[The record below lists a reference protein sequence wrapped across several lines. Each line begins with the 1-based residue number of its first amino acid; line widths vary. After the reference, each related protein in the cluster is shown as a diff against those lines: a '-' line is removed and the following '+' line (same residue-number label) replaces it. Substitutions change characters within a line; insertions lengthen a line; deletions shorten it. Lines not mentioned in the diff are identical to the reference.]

1 VVTAGAAN
9 RFASHADRVL
19 DGGGRDV
26 GPISYRWKRALIFPK
41 VKEYRCMNA
50 IGCDVGS
57 PFLAGPDSDMAE
69 QHRPPVDDETM
80 RRLRTPFEADP
91 FDAPK
96 RRRVEVFDN
105 DGDPRGERRS
115 QPAPPRGSDAGRSRG

>member
-1 VVTAGAAN
+1 
-9 RFASHADRVL
+9 
-19 DGGGRDV
+19 
-26 GPISYRWKRALIFPK
+26 
-41 VKEYRCMNA
+41 MNA

-105 DGDPRGERRS
+105 DGDPAASGEANPRRQEAATPVGAWADRCS
-115 QPAPPRGSDAGRSRG
+115 TRR